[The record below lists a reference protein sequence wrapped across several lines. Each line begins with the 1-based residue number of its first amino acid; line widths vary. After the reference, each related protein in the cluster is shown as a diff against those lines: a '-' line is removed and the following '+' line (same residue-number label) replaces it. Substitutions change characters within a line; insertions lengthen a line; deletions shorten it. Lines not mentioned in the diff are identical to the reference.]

1 MTGRLRDTSAVVPVE
16 LVWMAGRPVVTL
28 RALPAGRRDE
38 PFWEDELA
46 QAVGRPVLLP
56 LDRAPDPEPGWRPAG
71 FIFHMLR
78 CGSTLTCKLLEEFPG
93 VVALS
98 EPPIFQSLLTGPGEP
113 GTRTVWLRR
122 LMALHA
128 SAFQDLGRH
137 LIIKWSSVS
146 GCYVQEILAAFPGV
160 PAVFVHRDPVE
171 VLVSCVEG
179 TPKNARLLEPR
190 HFVPH
195 LRPSTVAEVRA
206 MPFADLVAHF
216 LASCCAHAAAAGDGL
231 RRVDYRSLPDAVWT
245 GLSDYFGLPAPD
257 SAVLRALERRS
268 SVDVKDPRGAR
279 RFLADSQRKHAS
291 ATDEIRDLA
300 RCVVQPELDRLAAT
314 HPLVPLTSGKSSR

>member
-1 MTGRLRDTSAVVPVE
+1 
-16 LVWMAGRPVVTL
+16 
-28 RALPAGRRDE
+28 
-38 PFWEDELA
+38 
-46 QAVGRPVLLP
+46 
-56 LDRAPDPEPGWRPAG
+56 
-71 FIFHMLR
+71 
-78 CGSTLTCKLLEEFPG
+78 
-93 VVALS
+93 
-98 EPPIFQSLLTGPGEP
+98 PIFQSLLTGPGEP
-113 GTRTVWLRR
+113 GARAVWLRR

-128 SAFQDLGRH
+128 SAFQDRGGH

-179 TPKNARLLEPR
+179 KPKNARLLEPR
-190 HFVPH
+190 HFAPH
-195 LRPSTVAEVRA
+195 LRPVTMADVRA

-216 LASCCAHAAAAGDGL
+216 LASCCAHAAAADGL

-257 SAVLRALERRS
+257 PGVLRALERRS
-268 SVDVKDPRGAR
+268 KVDVKDPRGAR

-300 RCVVQPELDRLAAT
+300 RRVIQPELDRLAARHT
-314 HPLVPLTSGKSSR
+314 LVPLTSGKSTR